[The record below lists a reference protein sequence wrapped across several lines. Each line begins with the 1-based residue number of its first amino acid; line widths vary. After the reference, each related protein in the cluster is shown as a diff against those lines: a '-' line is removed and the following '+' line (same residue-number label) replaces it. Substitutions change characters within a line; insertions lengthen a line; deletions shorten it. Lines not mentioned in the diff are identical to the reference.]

1 MNKHIELPSGE
12 VINIDKI
19 VYMSNMELNVT
30 TMTYTFYIIWSSTKL
45 SHTFRFNE
53 KIDCENTI
61 KLIKNALFNN
71 NDKMICD

>member
-19 VYMSNMELNVT
+19 VYMSNMELNVN
-30 TMTYTFYIIWSSTKL
+30 TMTYAFYIIWSSNSTK
-45 SHTFRFNE
+45 STFGFNE